1 MQNEMRDRLIQLITN
16 SEIDFLCSPNK
27 THFPTFLADHL
38 IENGVIVPPCKV
50 GDKVYVIMG
59 TSCEDIDGVYTT
71 CEFYNLK
78 SENLCTLPKGKCPY
92 RYRIAEC
99 YVTEM
104 NLLRFTAEW
113 GKTVFL
119 TKEDA
124 EQKLKGGKQE

>member
-50 GDKVYVIMG
+50 GQTIWFIRDEKIIETKVEKIVLKNKGVYLKLGCNAMYE
-59 TSCEDIDGVYTT
+59 TSCNSI
-71 CEFYNLK
+71 
-78 SENLCTLPKGKCPY
+78 
-92 RYRIAEC
+92 
-99 YVTEM
+99 
-104 NLLRFTAEW
+104 

-119 TKEDA
+119 TREEA
-124 EQKLKGGKQE
+124 EQKLKGGADNGKVY